1 MKLSPVAALID
12 VELATQARR
21 RSDGDADQARLAQ
34 VKAIQAALQ
43 AGAAVADIA
52 QKTGM
57 TRARIYQ
64 IRDEPAQ

>member
-1 MKLSPVAALID
+1 MIISPRAALID

-21 RSDGDADQARLAQ
+21 RSDADAEAARSVQAQ
-34 VKAIQAALQ
+34 AIKAALQ

-52 QKTGM
+52 ERTGM

-64 IRDEPAQ
+64 IRMEV

>member
-1 MKLSPVAALID
+1 MISPRAALID

-21 RSDGDADQARLAQ
+21 RSDADAEQSRLEQAQ
-34 VKAIQAALQ
+34 AIKAALQ

-52 QKTGM
+52 ACTGM

-64 IRDEPAQ
+64 IRMEV